1 MARGNGAGSGNP
13 EVSRVN
19 PHAGTRP
26 GPNPCSAVHVRD
38 VTVPLT
44 RLSEAG
50 LGVEAERTGKATDS
64 EKAWEVG
71 QEQGGERGR
80 PGSDSR
86 AKEGWPPVPTVSR
99 TPLPRAGGPSV
110 P

>member
-1 MARGNGAGSGNP
+1 MELGAATPRCP
-13 EVSRVN
+13 ESTPTQGQDRAQT
-19 PHAGTRP
+19 P
-26 GPNPCSAVHVRD
+26 AVHVRD
-38 VTVPLT
+38 VTVPLA

-50 LGVEAERTGKATDS
+50 LGVEAERTGKAPDS